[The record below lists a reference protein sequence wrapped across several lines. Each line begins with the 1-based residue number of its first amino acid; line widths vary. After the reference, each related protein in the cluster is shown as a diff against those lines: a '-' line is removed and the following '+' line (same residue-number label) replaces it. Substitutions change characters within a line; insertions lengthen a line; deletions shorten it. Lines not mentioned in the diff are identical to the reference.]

1 MRAVHPLCVRP
12 HRRKRRFAAL
22 GSISTVVGAKHLVS
36 ARCSWG
42 TCLALFRRG
51 GLPSL
56 SIDYDPVMTLGQIS
70 RSEIRDSEIQ
80 KLGERV
86 SKRSYKSYILGM
98 RLAKLRAYRNAS
110 IRFDF
115 PVTALVGPNGGG
127 KTTVLGAVALI
138 FKQIPPRRFFAKS
151 GKYDASMK
159 NWSVEYELWELD
171 SKKTGSALA
180 TRTASYL
187 SSKWSRDALSRKV
200 LLFGVTRT
208 IPASE
213 RKDLTSFMGGTFK
226 SSNETQLSDD
236 AVAAVEKILG
246 KEARQYLLV
255 GLKAGGTKNLYAAT
269 TQAGDAYSEFHF
281 GAGEASVIRIVA
293 DIEKSPDESLILI
306 EEIENGLHPV
316 ATKRLVE
323 YLMKVALRKSC
334 QIIFTTHSNDAL
346 APLPDNAVWA
356 CANGDLTQG
365 KLDVN
370 ALRAL
375 TGEVEAS
382 LAIFVEDDFGVEMV
396 LAALRELRRRK
407 GIDLLGIAVHAVG
420 GHGNAAKFA
429 KAHNQNP
436 TTKFKAIAV
445 IDGDVRT
452 MADPDNLVVCFPGN
466 SSPEAHV
473 AQAVESK
480 LDMVAA
486 RLALNLSLPATEQ
499 SRVAEVVRNRLL
511 LNHDPH
517 VLFEQVGEDLDFI
530 GAAAVRRAFL
540 TQWAEQFPIEVDE
553 IFEPVMTHLPG
564 VNRTTEASPESA
576 ADDPAFDL
584 EAFLEQ
590 A

>member
-1 MRAVHPLCVRP
+1 MDHESTARGAFVQNGTVHLTKSEGAARP
-12 HRRKRRFAAL
+12 
-22 GSISTVVGAKHLVS
+22 TS
-36 ARCSWG
+36 A
-42 TCLALFRRG
+42 
-51 GLPSL
+51 
-56 SIDYDPVMTLGQIS
+56 IIQNMTLGQTH
-70 RSEIRDSEIQ
+70 RSEIRDSEIR
-80 KLGERV
+80 KLAERV

-127 KTTVLGAVALI
+127 KTTVLGAAALI

-159 NWSVEYELWELD
+159 NWRVEYELWEHD
-171 SKKTGSALA
+171 SKRSSSALA

-213 RKDLTSFMGGTFK
+213 RKDLTSFMGGTFR
-226 SSNETQLSDD
+226 SPNETQLSDD

-375 TGEVEAS
+375 TGQVEAS

-396 LAALRELRRRK
+396 LVALRELRRRK

-445 IDGDVRT
+445 IDGDVRSMT
-452 MADPDNLVVCFPGN
+452 DPENLVVCFPGTTA
-466 SSPEAHV
+466 PESHI

-480 LDMVAA
+480 LDIVAA
-486 RLALNLSLPATEQ
+486 RLALNLSLPAAEQ
-499 SRVAEVVRNRLL
+499 TRVAEVVRSKLL

-517 VLFEQVGEDLDFI
+517 VFFEQVGEDLDFI

-540 TQWAEQFPIEVDE
+540 TQWAEQFPNEVDE
-553 IFEPVMTHLPG
+553 IFDPVMRHLPG
-564 VNRTTEASPESA
+564 ANRTTESSAES
-576 ADDPAFDL
+576 DTEQPPFDL
-584 EAFLEQ
+584 EAFLEES
-590 A
+590 